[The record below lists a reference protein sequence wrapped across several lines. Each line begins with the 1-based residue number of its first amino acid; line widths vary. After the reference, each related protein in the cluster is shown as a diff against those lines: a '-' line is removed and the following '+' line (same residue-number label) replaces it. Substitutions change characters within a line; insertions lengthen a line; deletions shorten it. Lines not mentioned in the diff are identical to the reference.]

1 MPTLVDLPT
10 AKLHLRVDDSAEDAL
25 ITLYL
30 EAAQASVV
38 EFLNRNV
45 YATQDELDAA
55 AEVPPTE
62 PVLVNAAIKAAILLL
77 VGHLFANREDVVTGT
92 IASNLP
98 MGSRVLLQPYRVGLG
113 V

>member
-10 AKLHLRVDDSAEDAL
+10 AKMHLRVDDSAEDAL

-45 YATQDELDAA
+45 YPTQDELDTA
-55 AEVPPTE
+55 AEAPPAE
-62 PVLVNAAIKAAILLL
+62 PMVVNAAIKAAILLL
-77 VGHLFANREDVVTGT
+77 VGHLFANREEAAVGLSV
-92 IASNLP
+92 AALP
-98 MGSRVLLQPYRVGLG
+98 VNSRVLLQPYRVGMG